1 MGTFAQT
8 SKKEGKKF
16 KFEQYEGDRRWLIAL
31 LEQWLI
37 FFIGVL
43 RFGFITVIWF
53 VFFGEL
59 RFGSMEN
66 LAPFVKT
73 FCFDVGD
80 PVKEKENEVISCDV
94 AFSLKKNN

>member
-1 MGTFAQT
+1 MSKEQSSVAKAWEATIRKTQAARRRANSIFGTMSIGHADDDN
-8 SKKEGKKF
+8 EV
-16 KFEQYEGDRRWLIAL
+16 DR
-31 LEQWLI
+31 
-37 FFIGVL
+37 
-43 RFGFITVIWF
+43 
-53 VFFGEL
+53 
-59 RFGSMEN
+59 SMEN